1 MNWDTID
8 EREKRRELDSIRLKE
23 EQRRQADDAK
33 RRRNEERALGKVD
46 AVLRPRSS
54 TPSSTAAAAPA
65 SMSSTSSTMDKAA
78 AMGTGRILPSSPTI
92 PPLLPLV
99 PPSSTS
105 SYAPMLGDVIS
116 PGPSTSLLSTSSTL
130 IPSTGLDKHDL
141 QRLAARVAFL
151 DQSLAAERDLRVRLE
166 SQLLADRLR
175 VDQLTTA
182 LAAAHRALQTDV
194 SNLTAHHAL
203 VQSTVAHAT
212 GRGARD
218 TADQLAALSAQL
230 THVVADV
237 AALQAAVRAAPE
249 MVATAVARAEAK
261 WRDAAQAQVN
271 DTVAVLQA
279 FQKQVAG
286 VEHGVRATLAAW
298 GEAVLAPVARRIEDE
313 RVAWT
318 AAVRAEQV
326 VRDDGDRAVSAQV
339 AAVSRAVEEVERRIK
354 DAVVEP
360 AVAEVAMEVREVD
373 AKVRAEARA
382 WTAKAVALD
391 AKVRS
396 ISAEVARVAAE
407 NEARAAAMPPPMA
420 AVGQVAPPIAPAPR
434 LRDYFAEAEALAVDA
449 VRAAAGTVP
458 PGATN
463 VSPPRPSKR
472 VTMVLDPM
480 RFEPDDD
487 DAPSSRASS
496 PPPVP
501 AQAPPRPSSSRVRMP
516 ALQQPDEDRP
526 PVPADLPITAP
537 PSVAS
542 APFVGPTPTPTAGL
556 VGNDEEDTRWTEEK
570 GD

>member
-1 MNWDTID
+1 
-8 EREKRRELDSIRLKE
+8 
-23 EQRRQADDAK
+23 
-33 RRRNEERALGKVD
+33 
-46 AVLRPRSS
+46 
-54 TPSSTAAAAPA
+54 
-65 SMSSTSSTMDKAA
+65 
-78 AMGTGRILPSSPTI
+78 MGVGRILPSSPTI

-116 PGPSTSLLSTSSTL
+116 PGLSTSPL
-130 IPSTGLDKHDL
+130 GIPTSSPPTACPTGLDKHDL
-141 QRLAARVAFL
+141 QRLAARLAFL

-182 LAAAHRALQTDV
+182 LAAAHRSLQTDV

-218 TADQLAALSAQL
+218 TADQLASLSAQL

-261 WRDAAQAQVN
+261 WRDAAAAQVN

-298 GEAVLAPVARRIEDE
+298 GDAVLGPVVRRVDDE

-326 VRDDGDRAVSAQV
+326 VRDDGDRAVAAQV
-339 AAVSRAVEEVERRIK
+339 AAVARAVEEVERRIK

-360 AVAEVAMEVREVD
+360 AVAAVAMEVKEVD

-391 AKVRS
+391 AKVRAVA
-396 ISAEVARVAAE
+396 AEVARVAAE
-407 NEARAAAMPPPMA
+407 NEARAAIVPPPMA
-420 AVGQVAPPIAPAPR
+420 AGGHVAPGPPAPR
-434 LRDYFAEAEALAVDA
+434 LRDYFAEAEALAADA
-449 VRAAAGTVP
+449 VRAATAVP
-458 PGATN
+458 AATTS
-463 VSPPRPSKR
+463 VSPPRASKR
-472 VTMVLDPM
+472 VTVAPDPV
-480 RFEPDDD
+480 RFGDDD
-487 DAPSSRASS
+487 EVATPDALASS
-496 PPPVP
+496 PPSVP
-501 AQAPPRPSSSRVRMP
+501 DQAPLRPSSSRPVRMP
-516 ALQQPDEDRP
+516 IEGRP
-526 PVPADLPITAP
+526 PAPADLPIATL
-537 PSVAS
+537 PSVVS
-542 APFVGPTPTPTAGL
+542 APVLPAEAAATVG
-556 VGNDEEDTRWTEEK
+556 VGEDDQGEGTRQTEEK

>member
-23 EQRRQADDAK
+23 EQRRQADDVK
-33 RRRNEERALGKVD
+33 CRRNEERALGKVD

-54 TPSSTAAAAPA
+54 TPAGSATAPPNT
-65 SMSSTSSTMDKAA
+65 SSTSITMEKVATI
-78 AMGTGRILPSSPTI
+78 GTGRILPSSPTI

-105 SYAPMLGDVIS
+105 TYAPMLGDVIS
-116 PGPSTSLLSTSSTL
+116 TGLSTSPLGIST
-130 IPSTGLDKHDL
+130 PGAACPTSLDKHDL

-218 TADQLAALSAQL
+218 TADQLASLSAQL

-237 AALQAAVRAAPE
+237 AALQAAVRSAPE
-249 MVATAVARAEAK
+249 MVASAVARAEAK
-261 WRDAAQAQVN
+261 WRDAASAQVN
-271 DTVAVLQA
+271 DTVVVLQA

-298 GEAVLAPVARRIEDE
+298 GEAVLGPVARRVEDE

-326 VRDDGDRAVSAQV
+326 VRDDGDRAVAAQV
-339 AAVSRAVEEVERRIK
+339 AAVARAVEELERRIA

-360 AVAEVAMEVREVD
+360 AVAAVAMEVKEVD
-373 AKVRAEARA
+373 AKLRAEARA

-391 AKVRS
+391 AKVRV
-396 ISAEVARVAAE
+396 IAAEVATV
-407 NEARAAAMPPPMA
+407 PPPMA
-420 AVGQVAPPIAPAPR
+420 AGGQVTLPTAPAPR
-434 LRDYFAEAEALAVDA
+434 LRDFFAEAEALAVDA
-449 VRAAAGTVP
+449 ARAATVQAASMSPRAGKQVTVAP
-458 PGATN
+458 DPGLLEDDN
-463 VSPPRPSKR
+463 DDV
-472 VTMVLDPM
+472 VTLD
-480 RFEPDDD
+480 
-487 DAPSSRASS
+487 ASSSRALSS
-496 PPPVP
+496 PAAL
-501 AQAPPRPSSSRVRMP
+501 AQTPPRPSSSRQVRMSV
-516 ALQQPDEDRP
+516 EDRP
-526 PVPADLPITAP
+526 PVSADLLIAT
-537 PSVAS
+537 SSSGAS
-542 APFVGPTPTPTAGL
+542 APVAGPTPTAGP
-556 VGNDEEDTRWTEEK
+556 VGNDQGVDTQRTEEK